1 MRWDIL
7 SRMNSTL
14 VYRLGGL
21 AALSLGLVY
30 TTQSEATPNTVQE
43 IVPGVWFREGDI
55 QKEGHCNNVIIEMKD
70 YLIVV
75 DANFP
80 SGARLAA
87 ADAKRLSKKPIK
99 YVFDTHHHGDHAYGN
114 AVWTE
119 MGAKTLAHIGVAQE
133 MKRYEPKRWAEANR
147 KDVSELKRTTA
158 EPPQQTFDKT
168 PFVLDDG
175 NRRVEFHFFGWA
187 HTRGDGFVYLPKEQV
202 LATGDAIA
210 NGPFNFMGDAHV
222 ANWPK
227 VVEAAAKRPV
237 RHLLPGHGRPGG
249 MEIATGQKAFLRE
262 LYAGV
267 QGMVK
272 SGKTVDDIQKMG
284 MGKTLAGALRFSP
297 EAKGWV
303 GDGLAGQA
311 VVVAEE
317 IIAKKPHGEIAGGK

>member
-1 MRWDIL
+1 
-7 SRMNSTL
+7 MNRNV
-14 VYRLGGL
+14 VYRLFGF
-21 AALSLGLVY
+21 AALSLGLFH
-30 TTQSEATPNTVQE
+30 TAQSEATPNTVQE

-55 QKEGHCNNVIIEMKD
+55 QKEGHCNNILIEMKD

-87 ADAKRLSKKPIK
+87 ADAKKLSNKPIK

-114 AVWTE
+114 AVWTQ
-119 MGAKTLAHIGVAQE
+119 MGATTLAYAGVAQE

-147 KDVSELKRTTA
+147 KDVADLKRTTA

-210 NGPFNFMGDAHV
+210 NGAFNFMADANV

-227 VVEAAAKRPV
+227 VVEAAGKRPI

-249 MEIATGQKAFLRE
+249 MEIAQGQGRFLRE
-262 LYAGV
+262 IYAGV
-267 QGMVK
+267 QRLLK

-284 MGKTLAGALRFSP
+284 MGKTLEAALGFSP
-297 EAKGWV
+297 EAKNWV

-317 IIAKKPHGEIAGGK
+317 ITQKKPHGEISGGK